1 MSERRTTDPF
11 EYSSSRL
18 LDLILMR
25 EKIAELRRAM
35 KRDAIIAQ
43 KAGDDYSTTKL
54 RNAADLLIKA
64 EHALGSATERFWSAN
79 Y

>member
-1 MSERRTTDPF
+1 MSERRTTLYGNVPF
-11 EYSSSRL
+11 QRPR
-18 LDLILMR
+18 DLILMR

-43 KAGDDYSTTKL
+43 KAGDDYSTTRL